1 MTRVDFIE
9 STITRNTTGIQAQ
22 GGAGTTNVGVS
33 SSLISGNTT
42 GVAAGAGGNVF
53 LTASTITR
61 NGTGLSTAG
70 GSIVSGQLNRLYNNT
85 PNGSFGSTVP
95 RT

>member
-1 MTRVDFIE
+1 M
-9 STITRNTTGIQAQ
+9 
-22 GGAGTTNVGVS
+22 
-33 SSLISGNTT
+33 ISGNTT
-42 GVAAGAGGNVF
+42 GVATGAGGNVF
-53 LTASTITR
+53 LTSSTIPR
-61 NGTGLSTAG
+61 NGTGLSNAG